1 MTGKER
7 LERLYRRLKKNFP
20 DKDIR
25 FEDLSKTFLD
35 GVLVRYKVSYWVRMF
50 GKDCQ
55 ICDAVWGDGSYGYK
69 ENLLEFYAH
78 TEPVGPI
85 TELRAY
91 NLFRKEMESQSSS
104 CHN

>member
-1 MTGKER
+1 MTTGKER

-25 FEDLSKTFLD
+25 FEDLSQNFPD
-35 GVLVRYKVSYWVRMF
+35 GVLVRYKVSYWERLF

-55 ICDAVWGDGSYGYK
+55 ICDAVWGDGSYGYDA
-69 ENLLEFYAH
+69 NLLEFY
-78 TEPVGPI
+78 EGFESEGYI

-91 NLFRKEMESQSSS
+91 NLFKKHIIE
-104 CHN
+104 